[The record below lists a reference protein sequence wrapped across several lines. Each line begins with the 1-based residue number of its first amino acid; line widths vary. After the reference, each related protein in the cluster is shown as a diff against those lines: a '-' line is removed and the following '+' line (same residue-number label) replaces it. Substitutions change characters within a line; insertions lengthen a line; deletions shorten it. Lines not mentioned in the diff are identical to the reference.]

1 MKLMQTLVV
10 CAALV
15 APPAM
20 AQRWEVGGG
29 VGGGF
34 YTSQDINNPVGSA
47 SAKIDTNVAGSAWVG
62 NVGTGHWA
70 GEIRYDFQ
78 LGDLAL
84 SQGGTKVSFGGQSQA
99 VHYDLQWRFASSE
112 SFIQPFVAAGAG
124 VKLYQGTGTQEIYQP
139 LSNYALLTKVQDL
152 TPMVSVG
159 GGLRFKLSTHMVLR
173 VEVHDY
179 LTPFPKKVI
188 APAANSK
195 VSAGWLEDFVPM
207 VGLSFVN

>member
-15 APPAM
+15 APAAI

-29 VGGGF
+29 AGGGF
-34 YTSQDINNPVGSA
+34 YTSQDVTNPAGSA
-47 SAKIDTNVAGSAWVG
+47 SAKIDTNVAGSVWLD
-62 NVGTGHWA
+62 NVGAGHWA
-70 GEIRYDFQ
+70 GEIRYDYQ
-78 LGDLAL
+78 RGDLAL
-84 SQGGTKVSFGGQSQA
+84 NQGSTKASFGGQSQGM
-99 VHYDLQWRFASSE
+99 HYDLQWRFASTE
-112 SFIQPFVAAGAG
+112 AAIQPFVAAGG
-124 VKLYQGTGTQEIYQP
+124 GIKIYQGTGVQEAYQP
-139 LSNYALLTKVQDL
+139 LSNFALLTKVQDL

-159 GGLRFKLSTHMVLR
+159 GGLRFKLGTHMVLR

-195 VSAGWLEDFVPM
+195 IGAGWFEDFVPM
-207 VGLSFVN
+207 VGLSFAN